1 MQYLVV
7 YRSTLTLLFDNHKI
21 HAQILIFPDPKTDAT
36 LMFWF
41 WLALKLPSHFVQVQ
55 LQMQCS
61 SKSESWDSCAATG
74 QLRQQW
80 LYCF

>member
-7 YRSTLTLLFDNHKI
+7 YRSKLTLLFNNHKI

-41 WLALKLPSHFVQVQ
+41 WLALKLSSGFVQVQ

-61 SKSESWDSCAATG
+61 SESENWNSRAASG